1 MSSPVE
7 ERSKIL
13 NKSSVFSAI
22 LVISIY
28 SVSSLAANALF
39 GRDVVSNVLLSF
51 PSNEIWM
58 TICRLLSCF
67 SVSVSYV
74 LVTYPVRTIVLSWF
88 PFKEGS
94 KKHKV
99 SFYLI
104 GLVIVV
110 ITVLFSIL
118 IPDIE
123 VVLNFISAIFGC
135 VWYSEL
141 VAMMVFANPL
151 IKAAKIDRLLAE
163 MK

>member
-58 TICRLLSCF
+58 TVCRLLSCF

-74 LVTYPVRTIVLSWF
+74 LVTYPVRTIILSWL

-118 IPDIE
+118 IPDI
-123 VVLNFISAIFGC
+123 
-135 VWYSEL
+135 
-141 VAMMVFANPL
+141 
-151 IKAAKIDRLLAE
+151 
-163 MK
+163 